1 MNENHSDFAGLLQFS
16 LVHVANKLF
25 EAHIIPPEVQKS
37 PTYDAIA
44 TCFLS
49 MMNLLDSKSDLE
61 KHCGKFLE
69 ALSSVGGPM
78 DFAANLLREKWT
90 TALEGVLQ
98 FEQSVKRVRT
108 DNALND
114 FNF

>member
-25 EAHIIPPEVQKS
+25 EVHIIPPEVQKS
-37 PTYDAIA
+37 PSYDAIA

-69 ALSSVGGPM
+69 ALSSVGGPIELV
-78 DFAANLLREKWT
+78 ANHLRDKWT
-90 TALEGVLQ
+90 TALDGSLQ
-98 FEQSVKRVRT
+98 FEQSVKRGRT
-108 DNALND
+108 ND
-114 FNF
+114 DA